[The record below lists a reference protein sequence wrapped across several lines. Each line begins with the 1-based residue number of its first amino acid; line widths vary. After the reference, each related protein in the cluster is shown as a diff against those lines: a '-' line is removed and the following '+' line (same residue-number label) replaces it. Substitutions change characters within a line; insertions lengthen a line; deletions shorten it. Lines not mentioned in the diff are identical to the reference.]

1 MHSTKKVNVGLIMY
15 MCICL
20 FFIKIQISE
29 LILMIYGMEV
39 LLKGGKVL
47 GDGLSLG
54 PQTQQVKWKHLNQ
67 CLAPLKC
74 IQF

>member
-54 PQTQQVKWKHLNQ
+54 P
-67 CLAPLKC
+67 
-74 IQF
+74 

>member
-29 LILMIYGMEV
+29 SILMIFGMEV

-54 PQTQQVKWKHLNQ
+54 VQTHQVK
-67 CLAPLKC
+67 
-74 IQF
+74 